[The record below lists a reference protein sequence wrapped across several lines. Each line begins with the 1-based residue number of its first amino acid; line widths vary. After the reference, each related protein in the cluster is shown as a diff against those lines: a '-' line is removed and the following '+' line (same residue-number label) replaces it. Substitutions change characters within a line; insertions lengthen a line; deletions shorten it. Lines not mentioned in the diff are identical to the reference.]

1 MKFASTRGE
10 APQVGFSQALLQG
23 LAPDGGLYVPT
34 QWPAVAAGIEAGEP
48 LPAVGQHLIGAF
60 AAGDALEAAVK
71 KALETATG
79 GEVRGSTPEEM
90 GLLVRSEITKWSK
103 VIDEAKIA
111 RID

>member
-34 QWPAVAAGIEAGEP
+34 QWPAVAAGIEAGES

-60 AAGDALEAAVK
+60 AAGDALEASLPDIVNEAFDFPAPLV
-71 KALETATG
+71 ALADVPAASMLGRAWDT
-79 GEVRGSTPEEM
+79 VR
-90 GLLVRSEITKWSK
+90 LWFK
-103 VIDEAKIA
+103 
-111 RID
+111 